1 MPFKK
6 KWASKKKGRKK
17 GIKKEKKTVFFLKG
31 VLQTKKKE
39 GICPFFG
46 FRKFGPLDPSK
57 PTLKA
62 NFLSMGIFRDCNID
76 LFLDQKLTFLR

>member
-1 MPFKK
+1 MGFEKK
-6 KWASKKKGRKK
+6 RAEKGHKKRKK
-17 GIKKEKKTVFFLKG
+17 NRFFFLRAFSK
-31 VLQTKKKE
+31 QKKKE